1 MSSYYKLLNRTIQ
14 DDGTVVANYQPTIH
28 SQGAWNAHE
37 QHMAPA
43 SGVMS
48 YELELFQPRD
58 DMIYGRLGFD
68 ILGLIP
74 LKDFTITTRNIRPGK
89 TIELIES
96 SLSCEGK
103 VAIVLRAWRVMK
115 NDTSTVASVADEPI
129 TPRNEMVE
137 WTALKGVWAGG
148 YIASISDHIRS
159 NRERRPGCAQ
169 VWLSNDLAM
178 VEGVA
183 TSSFVKLM
191 GMVDT
196 SNGVAVSQ
204 QSPFSHMFPNVDLQI
219 HLYRLPQG
227 QWLGLNTRQQY
238 GAQGVGLTTSI
249 LYDEVGPFGHSE
261 QILTVRPM
269 PIKA

>member
-1 MSSYYKLLNRTIQ
+1 MSSYYKLLSRSTQ
-14 DDGTVVANYQPTIH
+14 DDGTVVAEYQPTIH

-58 DMIYGRLGFD
+58 DMVYGRLGFD

-74 LKDFTITTRNIRPGK
+74 LKDFTVTTRNIRPGK

-96 SLSCEGK
+96 TLSCEGK
-103 VAIVLRAWRVMK
+103 AAIVVRAWRVMK
-115 NDTSTVASVADEPI
+115 NDTSMVACCEDEPI
-129 TPRNEMVE
+129 TLRSEMVE
-137 WTALKGVWAGG
+137 WPVIKDVWAGG
-148 YIASISDHIRS
+148 YIESIKQHIRT
-159 NRERRPGCAQ
+159 NRERRPGRAQ

-178 VEGVA
+178 VEGVE
-183 TSSFVKLM
+183 TSAFVKLM

-196 SNGVAVSQ
+196 SNGIAVAQ

-238 GAQGVGLTTSI
+238 GENGVGLTTSI
-249 LYDEVGPFGHSE
+249 LYDEVGPFAHSE

-269 PIKA
+269 PTK